1 MISNVKHMKIQQECK
16 CLNVNRDQ
24 ETTGFFPVVSMCWHT
39 PLIHVVTLTKSIVT
53 SQVTET
59 WALTKSLRS
68 PTRRGG
74 AQATYNFFS
83 GLPQSLASSARNTSI
98 TKIVQ
103 VLPNTKSNKFLSLHL
118 TYTQLALTQAHLLHL
133 QRRSSSRLKHKLST
147 RSSLFCSK
155 LFLFFSRVASGFQ
168 GVKRQLK

>member
-1 MISNVKHMKIQQECK
+1 MIFRVKHMNKLHESK
-16 CLNVNRDQ
+16 CLNVKSGQ

-98 TKIVQ
+98 TK
-103 VLPNTKSNKFLSLHL
+103 SNKFLSLHL
-118 TYTQLALTQAHLLHL
+118 TYTQLALAQAHLLHL
-133 QRRSSSRLKHKLST
+133 QRMSSSRLKHKLST

-155 LFLFFSRVASGFQ
+155 LYLFFSRVASGFQ